1 VGNRRRKGRAVSGWL
16 ALDKPAGL
24 TSTRALAE
32 VKRLFQAAKA
42 GHAGTL
48 DPLATGVLPIA
59 LGDATRT
66 VPFVMEAR
74 KVYRFTIRWGVETT
88 TDDSEGEPVATSD
101 RRPDRDALLA
111 ALGRFTGD
119 IMQAPPAYSAIKID
133 GARAYDLA
141 REGAP
146 VTTEPRLVTIHRL
159 ALVEQPDSDTA
170 ILEAECGKGTYV
182 RALARDL
189 GRALGTFG
197 HVVALR
203 RQAVGP
209 FADRMAVSLDALR
222 DIAAAEGPEGCARL
236 LQPIEFVLGDIPA
249 VAVGGSAAIR
259 IAHGQ
264 PVLIRGGQIPAP
276 GPAYA
281 VSAGRPIA
289 LGEVAAGEFRPK
301 RVFGSGG

>member
-1 VGNRRRKGRAVSGWL
+1 VGNRRRKGRAISGWL

-48 DPLATGVLPIA
+48 DPLATGVLPVA

-111 ALGRFTGD
+111 ELGRFTGD

-141 REGAP
+141 REGTP
-146 VTTEPRLVTIHRL
+146 VAAEPRPVTIHRL
-159 ALVEQPDSDTA
+159 ALVAQPNGDTA
-170 ILEAECGKGTYV
+170 VLEAECGKGTYV

-203 RQAVGP
+203 RLAVGP
-209 FADRMAVSLDALR
+209 FDDHMAVSLDALR
-222 DIAAAEGPEGCARL
+222 EIAAAEGPEGCARL
-236 LQPIEFVLGDIPA
+236 LQPIDFVLGDIPA

-264 PVLIRGGQIPAP
+264 PVLIRGGEIPAP

-289 LGEVAAGEFRPK
+289 LGEVEAGEFRPK